1 MTSFHPDRIT
11 TSQSSGESFAS
22 LFSFPMKC
30 LLVSHNNK
38 HVTVCLSLTPFS
50 LDFARFAAI
59 WCCFLNFQ
67 TISLDK
73 TLDNTRQN
81 NDFSKPVSDCMHFPV
96 FPQTLDGWEA
106 CNMPQEAVL
115 PFNGMKL
122 AHADEV
128 RLAKW
133 VRKSVKA
140 PQISFTTDFLHK
152 FFSSPRISF
161 CSLSL
166 SFI

>member
-38 HVTVCLSLTPFS
+38 RDSLPQSNAILSRFWEVCSYLVLLFEFS
-50 LDFARFAAI
+50 N
-59 WCCFLNFQ
+59 NF
-67 TISLDK
+67 
-73 TLDNTRQN
+73 TRQN

-122 AHADEV
+122 AHTDEV